1 MSFSVPLNTYMTE
14 NTMITFAP
22 SVTAEERQ
30 DALSLLLQARLFASK
45 AFDPRVHWKSWMDRY
60 RNRLEKH
67 GCQLQSLI
75 TEPARVVRS
84 AKELKGI
91 VAKVAGEVGAADLAE
106 QVSNAVGQIKET
118 GFAGRFFSK
127 GENGGAY
134 SEFVAVPCGKNQA
147 GDVVLL
153 VFAINIG
160 LSVEV
165 RDFDFWTETQRDM
178 VVHVVGGLYRFD
190 RKAYAQHR
198 ATVEAYLIEAARAR
212 IRTVNITPKAH

>member
-1 MSFSVPLNTYMTE
+1 MNLNVPLKTYLTD
-14 NTMITFAP
+14 NSVITFAP
-22 SVTAEERQ
+22 TMTTEERR

-45 AFDPRVHWKSWMDRY
+45 AFDPKVHWKSWMDRY

-84 AKELKGI
+84 AKELKGV
-91 VAKVAGEVGAADLAE
+91 VAKVAGEAGAADLAE
-106 QVSNAVGQIKET
+106 QVAYAVGQIKET

-127 GENGGAY
+127 GENGGAF
-134 SEFVAVPCGKNQA
+134 SEFIAVPCDKNQA

-153 VFAINIG
+153 VFAVNIG

-178 VVHVVGGLYRFD
+178 VVHIVGGLYRFD
-190 RKAYAQHR
+190 RTAYAEHR
-198 ATVEAYLIEAARAR
+198 AAVEGYLIEAARAR
-212 IRTVNITPKAH
+212 IRTVSLTAKAH